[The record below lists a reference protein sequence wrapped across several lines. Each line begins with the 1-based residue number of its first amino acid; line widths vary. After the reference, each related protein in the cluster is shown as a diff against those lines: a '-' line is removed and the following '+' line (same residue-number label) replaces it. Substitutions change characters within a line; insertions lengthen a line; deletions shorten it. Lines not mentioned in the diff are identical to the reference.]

1 MNMHADQCV
10 ALYEWFEGLGF
21 LSIFFDIS
29 CGFITLFADPF
40 AIGFVI
46 LAALVGIIFG
56 ALPGLTAAAAIA
68 MMLPILIAYNDEI
81 GALSGLVFLY
91 VVGKSGRYGG
101 SIAAILFNTPGT
113 AASAATMQDGYPMT
127 QKGQAGKALKT
138 ATVASAYGDYFGEIV
153 LIFGAVAIATFTRKF
168 GPPENFAIYLMA
180 FVVIGSVV
188 SDSIIKGILSTLF
201 GAIVGLIG
209 EDIITGQFR
218 MTMGVDELE
227 SGMALVPL
235 LIGVFVISEVIIQ
248 AEKAA
253 KVKMIDL
260 APEGVDDPQAHYF
273 TWAEFKRCIPLMFRS
288 SIYGSL
294 IGMMPGLGSSVA
306 CFVAYGEEKR
316 KAKNKSEWGTGVVEG
331 VAAPESANNA
341 VSGPSMIPLL
351 TLGIPG
357 STIAAVLIGM
367 FLVNGL
373 QPGPTIFSSDTTVT
387 YFIPSTSDFFEITS
401 REYIFAV
408 FAAGL
413 VGIAAYALIGYF
425 AAPFIGKA
433 IAVLPTLYLYPFI
446 FMTALAAS
454 YSSRASIWDV
464 GFALLFGVIGYAM
477 RRTNFSAAA
486 FIIAFVL
493 TASMEEAF
501 RQSMIISDNGV
512 FVFLNFSYQGKFS
525 YAPIFLMIG
534 LGVIVLRSWST
545 YRARAKEAN
554 EAG

>member
-1 MNMHADQCV
+1 MIFTDILGGFETLLNDQY
-10 ALYEWFEGLGF
+10 AIWFVL
-21 LSIFFDIS
+21 
-29 CGFITLFADPF
+29 
-40 AIGFVI
+40 
-46 LAALVGIIFG
+46 LASFVGIIFG

-81 GALSGLVFLY
+81 GGLAGLAFLY
-91 VVGKSGRYGG
+91 VIGKSGRYGG

-127 QKGQAGKALKT
+127 QSGRPGKALKT
-138 ATVASAYGDYFGEIV
+138 ATISSAFGDYFGEIV
-153 LIFGAVAIATFTRKF
+153 LIFGAVFIATFTRKF

-180 FVVIGSVV
+180 FVIIGSVV
-188 SDSIIKGILSTLF
+188 SDSIIKGIISTLF
-201 GAIVGLIG
+201 GASIALIG
-209 EDIITGQFR
+209 EDTITGQFK
-218 MTMGVDELE
+218 MTMGIDELE

-248 AEKAA
+248 AEKSA
-253 KVKMIDL
+253 KVKMIDMS
-260 APEGVDDPQAHYF
+260 AVGIDDPTAQYF
-273 TWAEFKRCIPLMFRS
+273 TWAEFKRCLPLMFRS
-288 SIYGSL
+288 SIIGSL

-316 KAKNKSEWGTGVVEG
+316 KAKNKDKWGTGVVEG
-331 VAAPESANNA
+331 IAAPESANNA

-373 QPGPTIFSSDTTVT
+373 QVGPQ
-387 YFIPSTSDFFEITS
+387 
-401 REYIFAV
+401 IFATEPPLFMGGQLISPREFIFGM

-413 VGIAAYALIGYF
+413 VGIACYALIGYF
-425 AAPFIGKA
+425 LAPFIGRLISK
-433 IAVLPTLYLYPFI
+433 LPTQYLYPFI
-446 FMTALAAS
+446 FMISIAAS

-464 GFALLFGVIGYAM
+464 GFALLFGVIGYGM

-501 RQSMIISDNGV
+501 RQSMIISDNGLML
-512 FVFLNFSYQGKFS
+512 FLSFEYQNKFS
-525 YAPIFLMIG
+525 YAPIFLIIG
-534 LGVIVLRSWST
+534 TAVVVF
-545 YRARAKEAN
+545 RAISSHRAKNKAHS
-554 EAG
+554 

>member
-1 MNMHADQCV
+1 MTQHNNLCAGLEAFFAD
-10 ALYEWFEGLGF
+10 LGF
-21 LSIFFDIS
+21 LAIFFDIS
-29 CGFITLFADPF
+29 CGFVILFSDPF
-40 AIGFVI
+40 AIFFVV
-46 LAALVGIIFG
+46 LAAFIGIVFG

-68 MMLPILIAYNDEI
+68 MMLPILIAYNDQI
-81 GALSGLVFLY
+81 GALAGLVFLY
-91 VVGKSGRYGG
+91 IVGKSGRYGG

-127 QKGQAGKALKT
+127 QQGKAGKALKT
-138 ATVASAYGDYFGEIV
+138 ATIASAYGDYFGEIV

-188 SDSIIKGILSTLF
+188 SDSVIKGIVSTLF
-201 GAIVGLIG
+201 GGLVGLIG
-209 EDIITGQFR
+209 EDVITGQFK
-218 MTMGVDELE
+218 MTMGIEELE

-253 KVKMIDL
+253 KVKMVAMDEDGAL
-260 APEGVDDPQAHYF
+260 DPTAHYF
-273 TWAEFKRCIPLMFRS
+273 TFAEFKRCIPLMFRS

-316 KAKNKSEWGTGVVEG
+316 KAKNKDEWGTGIVEG
-331 VAAPESANNA
+331 IAAPESANNA

-373 QPGPTIFSSDTTVT
+373 QPGPTIFSEDTTVQ
-387 YFIPSTSDFFEITS
+387 YFIPSTMDFFEITS

-413 VGIAAYALIGYF
+413 LGIAAYALIGYF

-433 IAVLPTLYLYPFI
+433 IAILPTKYLYPFI

-464 GFALLFGVIGYAM
+464 AFALLFGVIGYGM
-477 RRTNFSAAA
+477 WRTNFSAAA

-493 TASMEEAF
+493 TSSMEEAF
-501 RQSMIISDNGV
+501 RQSMIISDNGAW
-512 FVFLNFSYQGKFS
+512 VFLNFEYQGKFS
-525 YAPIFLMIG
+525 YAPIFLIIG
-534 LGVIVLRSWST
+534 AAVVVFRSWSA
-545 YRARAKEAN
+545 YRSNAS
-554 EAG
+554 

>member
-1 MNMHADQCV
+1 MIFTDILGGFETLLNDQY
-10 ALYEWFEGLGF
+10 AIWFVL
-21 LSIFFDIS
+21 
-29 CGFITLFADPF
+29 
-40 AIGFVI
+40 
-46 LAALVGIIFG
+46 LASFVGIVFG

-81 GALSGLVFLY
+81 GGLAGLAFLY
-91 VVGKSGRYGG
+91 VIGKSGRYGG

-127 QKGQAGKALKT
+127 QSGRAGKALKT
-138 ATVASAYGDYFGEIV
+138 ATISSAFGDYFGEIV
-153 LIFGAVAIATFTRKF
+153 LIFGAVFIATFTRKF

-180 FVVIGSVV
+180 FIIIGSVV
-188 SDSIIKGILSTLF
+188 SDSIIKGIISTLF
-201 GAIVGLIG
+201 GASIALIG
-209 EDIITGQFR
+209 EDTITGQFK
-218 MTMGVDELE
+218 MTMGIDELE

-248 AEKAA
+248 AEKSA
-253 KVKMIDL
+253 KVKMIDMS
-260 APEGVDDPQAHYF
+260 ADGIDDPTAQYF
-273 TWAEFKRCIPLMFRS
+273 TWAEFKRCLPLMFRS
-288 SIYGSL
+288 SIIGSL

-316 KAKNKSEWGTGVVEG
+316 KAKNKDKWGTGVVEG
-331 VAAPESANNA
+331 IAAPESANNA

-373 QPGPTIFSSDTTVT
+373 QVGPQ
-387 YFIPSTSDFFEITS
+387 
-401 REYIFAV
+401 IFATEPPLFMGGQLISPREFIFGM

-413 VGIAAYALIGYF
+413 VGIACYALIGYF
-425 AAPFIGKA
+425 LAPVIGRA
-433 IAVLPTLYLYPFI
+433 ISKLPTQYLYPFI
-446 FMTALAAS
+446 FMISIAAS

-464 GFALLFGVIGYAM
+464 GFALLFGVIGYGM

-501 RQSMIISDNGV
+501 RQSMIISDNGLML
-512 FVFLNFSYQGKFS
+512 FLSFEYQNKFS
-525 YAPIFLMIG
+525 YAPIFLIIG
-534 LGVIVLRSWST
+534 TAVVVF
-545 YRARAKEAN
+545 RAISSQRAKSK
-554 EAG
+554 AGS

>member
-1 MNMHADQCV
+1 M
-10 ALYEWFEGLGF
+10 FEDILG
-21 LSIFFDIS
+21 
-29 CGFITLFADPF
+29 GFVTLFSDDY
-40 AIGFVI
+40 AIWFVV
-46 LAALVGIIFG
+46 LAAFVGIVFG

-81 GALSGLVFLY
+81 GGLAGLAFLY
-91 VVGKSGRYGG
+91 VIGKSGRYGG

-127 QKGQAGKALKT
+127 RSGRAGKALKT
-138 ATVASAYGDYFGEIV
+138 ATVASAYGDYFGEII
-153 LIFGAVAIATFTRKF
+153 LIFGAVWIAAFTRQF

-188 SDSIIKGILSTLF
+188 SDSIIKGIISTLF
-201 GAIVGLIG
+201 GAVIALIG
-209 EDIITGQFR
+209 EDTITGQFK
-218 MTMGVDELE
+218 MTMGIDELE

-253 KVKMIDL
+253 KVKMIDF
-260 APEGVDDPQAHYF
+260 AGDKIDDPTAHYF

-316 KAKNKSEWGTGVVEG
+316 KAKNKDKWGTGVVEG
-331 VAAPESANNA
+331 IAAPESANNA

-373 QPGPTIFSSDTTVT
+373 QPGPS
-387 YFIPSTSDFFEITS
+387 
-401 REYIFAV
+401 IFAEDPPL
-408 FAAGL
+408 FMGGQL
-413 VGIAAYALIGYF
+413 ISPREFICIACYALIGYF
-425 AAPFIGKA
+425 AAPFIGRMIA
-433 IAVLPTLYLYPFI
+433 ILPTQYLYPFI
-446 FMTALAAS
+446 FMTAVAAS

-464 GFALLFGVIGYAM
+464 GFALLFGIIGYAM

-493 TASMEEAF
+493 TSSMEEAF
-501 RQSMIISDNGV
+501 RQSMIISDSGV
-512 FVFLNFSYQGKFS
+512 LVFMSFEYQGKFS
-525 YAPIFLMIG
+525 YAPIFLIIG
-534 LGVIVLRSWST
+534 AAVVGMRSWST
-545 YRARAKEAN
+545 YRARKAEA
-554 EAG
+554 

>member
-1 MNMHADQCV
+1 MV
-10 ALYEWFEGLGF
+10 FEDIFGGF
-21 LSIFFDIS
+21 V
-29 CGFITLFADPF
+29 TLFSDPY
-40 AIGFVI
+40 AIWFVF
-46 LAALVGIIFG
+46 LAAFVGIVFG

-81 GALSGLVFLY
+81 GGLAGLAFLY
-91 VVGKSGRYGG
+91 VIGKSGRYGG

-127 QKGQAGKALKT
+127 QSGRAGKALKT
-138 ATVASAYGDYFGEIV
+138 ATISSAFGDYFGEIV
-153 LIFGAVAIATFTRKF
+153 LIFGAVSIAAFTKQF

-180 FVVIGSVV
+180 FFVVGSVV
-188 SDSIIKGILSTLF
+188 SDSIVKGIVSTLF
-201 GAIVGLIG
+201 GAAIALIG
-209 EDIITGQFR
+209 EDTITGQFK
-218 MTMGVDELE
+218 MTMGIDELE

-260 APEGVDDPQAHYF
+260 DSSKLDDPTAHYF
-273 TWAEFKRCIPLMFRS
+273 TWPEFKRCLPIMFRS

-316 KAKNKSEWGTGVVEG
+316 KAKNKDEWGTGVVEG
-331 VAAPESANNA
+331 IAAPESANNA

-373 QPGPTIFSSDTTVT
+373 QVGPQ
-387 YFIPSTSDFFEITS
+387 
-401 REYIFAV
+401 IFATEPPLFVAGQMMSPREFIFGV

-413 VGIAAYALIGYF
+413 VGIGAYAIIGYF
-425 AAPFIGKA
+425 AAPLIGKA
-433 IAVLPTLYLYPFI
+433 IAVLPTQYLYPVI
-446 FMTALAAS
+446 FMISLAAS

-464 GFALLFGVIGYAM
+464 GFAILFGVIGYGM

-493 TASMEEAF
+493 TSSMEEAF
-501 RQSMIISDNGV
+501 RQSMIISDSGIMV
-512 FVFLNFSYQGKFS
+512 FFNFEYQNKFS
-525 YAPIFLMIG
+525 YAPIFLIIG
-534 LGVIVLRSWST
+534 AIVVGFRAYST
-545 YRARAKEAN
+545 IARNKKA
-554 EAG
+554 

>member
-1 MNMHADQCV
+1 MV
-10 ALYEWFEGLGF
+10 FEDIFGGF
-21 LSIFFDIS
+21 V
-29 CGFITLFADPF
+29 TLFSDPY
-40 AIGFVI
+40 AIWFVF
-46 LAALVGIIFG
+46 LAAFVGIVFG

-81 GALSGLVFLY
+81 GGLAGLAFLY
-91 VVGKSGRYGG
+91 VIGKSGRYGG

-127 QKGQAGKALKT
+127 QSGRAGKALKT
-138 ATVASAYGDYFGEIV
+138 ATISSAFGDYFGEIL
-153 LIFGAVAIATFTRKF
+153 LIFGAVSIAAFTKQF

-180 FVVIGSVV
+180 FFVVGSVV
-188 SDSIIKGILSTLF
+188 SDSIVKGIVSTLF
-201 GAIVGLIG
+201 GAAIALIG
-209 EDIITGQFR
+209 EDTITGQFK
-218 MTMGVDELE
+218 MTMGIDELE

-260 APEGVDDPQAHYF
+260 DSSKLDDPTAHYF
-273 TWAEFKRCIPLMFRS
+273 TWPEFKRCLPIMFRS

-316 KAKNKSEWGTGVVEG
+316 KAKNKDEWGTGVVEG
-331 VAAPESANNA
+331 IAAPESANNA

-373 QPGPTIFSSDTTVT
+373 QVGPQ
-387 YFIPSTSDFFEITS
+387 
-401 REYIFAV
+401 IFATEPPLFVAGQMMSPREFIFGV

-413 VGIAAYALIGYF
+413 VGIGAYAIIGYF
-425 AAPFIGKA
+425 AAPLIGKA
-433 IAVLPTLYLYPFI
+433 IAVLPTQYLYPVI
-446 FMTALAAS
+446 FMISLAAS

-464 GFALLFGVIGYAM
+464 GFAILFGVIGYGM

-493 TASMEEAF
+493 TSSMEEAF
-501 RQSMIISDNGV
+501 RQSMIISDSGIMV
-512 FVFLNFSYQGKFS
+512 FFNFEYQNKFS
-525 YAPIFLMIG
+525 YAPIFLIIG
-534 LGVIVLRSWST
+534 AIVVGFRAYST
-545 YRARAKEAN
+545 IARNKKA
-554 EAG
+554 

>member
-1 MNMHADQCV
+1 M
-10 ALYEWFEGLGF
+10 FEDIFGGF
-21 LSIFFDIS
+21 V
-29 CGFITLFADPF
+29 TLFNDPY
-40 AIGFVI
+40 AIWFVV
-46 LAALVGIIFG
+46 LAAFVGIIFG

-68 MMLPILIAYNDEI
+68 MMLPILIAYNEQI
-81 GALSGLVFLY
+81 GGLAGLAFLY
-91 VVGKSGRYGG
+91 VLGKSGRYGG

-127 QKGQAGKALKT
+127 QSGRAGKALKT
-138 ATVASAYGDYFGEIV
+138 ATIASAYGDYFGEIV

-168 GPPENFAIYLMA
+168 GPPENFTIYLMA

-188 SDSIIKGILSTLF
+188 ADSIIKGIVSTLF
-201 GAIVGLIG
+201 GAAIALIG
-209 EDIITGQFR
+209 EDVITGQFK
-218 MTMGVDELE
+218 MTMGIDELE

-235 LIGVFVISEVIIQ
+235 LIGVFVISEVIVQ
-248 AEKAA
+248 AEKIA
-253 KVKMIDL
+253 KVKMIEAGSD
-260 APEGVDDPQAHYF
+260 GVDDPTAHYF
-273 TWAEFKRCIPLMFRS
+273 TWEEFKRCIPLMFRS

-316 KAKNKSEWGTGVVEG
+316 RAKNKEKWGTGIVEG
-331 VAAPESANNA
+331 IAAPESANNA

-373 QPGPTIFSSDTTVT
+373 QPGPS
-387 YFIPSTSDFFEITS
+387 
-401 REYIFAV
+401 IFATEPPLFMGGKLISPREFIFGV

-413 VGIAAYALIGYF
+413 IGIACYALIGYF
-425 AAPFIGKA
+425 AASYIGRVIA
-433 IAVLPTLYLYPFI
+433 ILPTRYLYPTI
-446 FMTALAAS
+446 LLIALAAS

-464 GFALLFGVIGYAM
+464 GFALLFGVIGYVM

-493 TASMEEAF
+493 TSSMEEAF
-501 RQSMIISDNGV
+501 RQSMIISDNGFLV
-512 FVFLNFSYQGKFS
+512 FMSFSYQGKFS
-525 YAPIFLMIG
+525 FAPIFLIIG
-534 LGVIVLRSWST
+534 AAVVIFRAWTS
-545 YRARAKEAN
+545 YRARQTAA
-554 EAG
+554 AD

>member
-1 MNMHADQCV
+1 MLQNQC
-10 ALYEWFEGLGF
+10 ANLQTFFENAGF
-21 LSIFFDIS
+21 LSIFYDIS
-29 CGFITLFADPF
+29 CGFVVLFNDPY
-40 AIGFVI
+40 ALIFVI
-46 LAALVGIIFG
+46 LAAIVGIVFG

-81 GALSGLVFLY
+81 GGLAGLAFLY
-91 VVGKSGRYGG
+91 VIGKSGRYGG

-127 QKGQAGKALKT
+127 QKGKAGKALKS
-138 ATVASAYGDYFGEIV
+138 ATIASAFGDYFGEII
-153 LIFGAVAIATFTRKF
+153 LIFGAVSIAAFTRKF

-188 SDSIIKGILSTLF
+188 TDSIVKGIISTLF
-201 GAIVGLIG
+201 GAVIGLIG
-209 EDIITGQFR
+209 EDVITGQFK

-235 LIGVFVISEVIIQ
+235 LIGVFVISEVIVQ

-253 KVKMIDL
+253 KIKMMDV
-260 APEGVDDPQAHYF
+260 APEANLDKSEDYF
-273 TWAEFKRCIPLMFRS
+273 TWAEFKRCTPLMFRS

-316 KAKNKSEWGTGVVEG
+316 RAKNKDEWGTGIVEG
-331 VAAPESANNA
+331 IVAPESANNA

-373 QPGPTIFSSDTTVT
+373 QPGPTIFATEPPLFMGGQLISPRE
-387 YFIPSTSDFFEITS
+387 FIFG
-401 REYIFAV
+401 V

-413 VGIAAYALIGYF
+413 IGIAAYAIIGYF
-425 AAPFIGKA
+425 GASWVGKI
-433 IAVLPTLYLYPFI
+433 IAYLPTQYLYPFI

-493 TASMEEAF
+493 TSSMEEAF
-501 RQSMIISDNGV
+501 RQSMIISDTG
-512 FVFLNFSYQGKFS
+512 FFIFTSFEYQGKFS

-534 LGVIVLRSWST
+534 ATVVIMRAWSSF
-545 YRARAKEAN
+545 RAPK
-554 EAG
+554 

>member
-1 MNMHADQCV
+1 MIFTDII
-10 ALYEWFEGLGF
+10 GGF
-21 LSIFFDIS
+21 D
-29 CGFITLFADPF
+29 TLFNDPL
-40 AIGFVI
+40 AIWFVV
-46 LAALVGIIFG
+46 LAAFVGIIFG

-81 GALSGLVFLY
+81 GGLAGLAFLY
-91 VVGKSGRYGG
+91 VIGKSGRYGG

-127 QKGQAGKALKT
+127 QSGRAGKALKT
-138 ATVASAYGDYFGEIV
+138 ATISSAFGDYFGEIV
-153 LIFGAVAIATFTRKF
+153 LIFGAVTVAAFTRQF

-188 SDSIIKGILSTLF
+188 NDSVIKGIISTLF
-201 GAIVGLIG
+201 GAVIALIG
-209 EDIITGQFR
+209 EDVITGQFK
-218 MTMGVDELE
+218 MTMGIDELE
-227 SGMALVPL
+227 AGMALVPL

-253 KVKMIDL
+253 KVKMVTMAAD
-260 APEGVDDPQAHYF
+260 AVEDPTAHYF
-273 TWAEFKRCIPLMFRS
+273 TWTEFKRCIPLMFRS

-316 KAKNKSEWGTGVVEG
+316 RAKNKEEWGTGIVEG
-331 VAAPESANNA
+331 IAAPESANNA

-373 QPGPTIFSSDTTVT
+373 QPGPTIFANEPPLFMGGHLISPRE
-387 YFIPSTSDFFEITS
+387 FIFG
-401 REYIFAV
+401 V

-413 VGIAAYALIGYF
+413 VGIACYAIIGYF
-425 AAPFIGKA
+425 AASFIGRV
-433 IAVLPTLYLYPFI
+433 ISILPTQYLYPFI
-446 FMTALAAS
+446 FMIALAAS

-464 GFALLFGVIGYAM
+464 GFALLFGVIGYGM

-493 TASMEEAF
+493 TSSMEEAF
-501 RQSMIISDNGV
+501 RQSMIISDSGLM
-512 FVFLNFSYQGKFS
+512 VFLSFHYQDKFS

-534 LGVIVLRSWST
+534 AAVVILRTAPSLFG
-545 YRARAKEAN
+545 ARKSKS
-554 EAG
+554 

>member
-1 MNMHADQCV
+1 MMMNQCV
-10 ALYEWFEGLGF
+10 GLQEFFDSVGF
-21 LSIFFDIS
+21 LSIFYDIS
-29 CGFITLFADPF
+29 CGFVILFNDPY
-40 AIGFVI
+40 ALLFVL
-46 LAALVGIIFG
+46 LAALVGIVFG

-81 GALSGLVFLY
+81 GGLAGLAFLY
-91 VVGKSGRYGG
+91 VIGKSGRYGG

-127 QKGQAGKALKT
+127 QQGKAGKALKT
-138 ATVASAYGDYFGEIV
+138 ATVSSAFGDYFGEIV
-153 LIFGAVAIATFTRKF
+153 LIFGAVAVAAFTRQF

-188 SDSIIKGILSTLF
+188 SDSIIKGIISTLF
-201 GAIVGLIG
+201 GAAVGLIG
-209 EDIITGQFR
+209 EDIITGQFK
-218 MTMGVDELE
+218 MTMGIAELE

-253 KVKMIDL
+253 KVKIIDT
-260 APEGVDDPQAHYF
+260 APKALDDPTSHYF
-273 TWAEFKRCIPLMFRS
+273 TWPEFKRCLPLMFRS

-316 KAKNKSEWGTGVVEG
+316 RSKIKKKWGTGIVEG
-331 VAAPESANNA
+331 IAAPESANNA

-351 TLGIPG
+351 SLGIPG

-373 QPGPTIFSSDTTVT
+373 QPGPTIFATEPPLFMGGQLISPRE
-387 YFIPSTSDFFEITS
+387 FIFG
-401 REYIFAV
+401 V

-413 VGIAAYALIGYF
+413 IGIASYALIGYF
-425 AAPFIGKA
+425 AAPLVGRL
-433 IAVLPTLYLYPFI
+433 IAMLPTQYLYPFI

-464 GFALLFGVIGYAM
+464 VFAIFFGIVGYAM

-493 TASMEEAF
+493 TSSMEEAF
-501 RQSMIISDNGV
+501 RQSMIISDKG
-512 FVFLNFSYQGKFS
+512 FFIFTSFEYGGKFS
-525 YAPIFLMIG
+525 YAPIFLIIG
-534 LGVIVLRSWST
+534 AAVVIFRGYSSFRS
-545 YRARAKEAN
+545 RKDDAA
-554 EAG
+554 

>member
-1 MNMHADQCV
+1 MNMHANQCV
-10 ALYEWFEGLGF
+10 GLQEWFDSMGF
-21 LSIFFDIS
+21 LAIFFDIS
-29 CGFITLFADPF
+29 CGFVTLFADPF
-40 AIGFVI
+40 ALIFVV
-46 LAALVGIIFG
+46 LAAFVGIIFG

-153 LIFGAVAIATFTRKF
+153 LIFGAVAIAAFTRKF

-201 GAIVGLIG
+201 GGIIGLIG
-209 EDIITGQFR
+209 EDVITGQFK

-248 AEKAA
+248 AEKSA

-260 APEGVDDPQAHYF
+260 APKGDVDPTDHYF
-273 TWAEFKRCIPLMFRS
+273 TWPEFKRCVPLMFRS

-316 KAKNKSEWGTGVVEG
+316 RAKNKDEWGTGVVEG

-373 QPGPTIFSSDTTVT
+373 QPGPTIFSSDTTVS
-387 YFIPSTSDFFEITS
+387 YFVPSTKDFFEITS

-413 VGIAAYALIGYF
+413 VGIAAYSLIGYF
-425 AAPFIGKA
+425 GAPIVGKV
-433 IAVLPTLYLYPFI
+433 IALLPTQYLYPFI
-446 FMTALAAS
+446 FMTALGAS

-493 TASMEEAF
+493 TASMEESF
-501 RQSMIISDNGV
+501 RQSMIISDNG
-512 FVFLNFSYQGKFS
+512 FWIFLNFEYQGKFS
-525 YAPIFLMIG
+525 YAPIFLLLG
-534 LGVIVLRSWST
+534 LAVVLLRSWST
-545 YRARAKEAN
+545 YRAQAKESH
-554 EAG
+554 

>member
-1 MNMHADQCV
+1 MVFADII
-10 ALYEWFEGLGF
+10 GGF
-21 LSIFFDIS
+21 T
-29 CGFITLFADPF
+29 TLFSDPY
-40 AIGFVI
+40 AIYFVV
-46 LAALVGIIFG
+46 LAAFVGIVFG

-81 GALSGLVFLY
+81 GGLAGLAFLY
-91 VVGKSGRYGG
+91 VIGKSGRYGG

-127 QKGQAGKALKT
+127 QSGRAGKALKT
-138 ATVASAYGDYFGEIV
+138 ATVASAYGDYFGEII
-153 LIFGAVAIATFTRKF
+153 LIFGAVSIAAFTKKF

-188 SDSIIKGILSTLF
+188 SDSIIKGIISTLF
-201 GAIVGLIG
+201 GAVIALIG
-209 EDIITGQFR
+209 EDTITGQFK
-218 MTMGVDELE
+218 MTMGIDELE

-260 APEGVDDPQAHYF
+260 DETKLDDPTAHYF
-273 TWAEFKRCIPLMFRS
+273 TWPEFKRCFPLMFRS

-316 KAKNKSEWGTGVVEG
+316 KAKNKDQWGTGVVEG
-331 VAAPESANNA
+331 IAAPESANNA

-373 QPGPTIFSSDTTVT
+373 QVGPQ
-387 YFIPSTSDFFEITS
+387 
-401 REYIFAV
+401 IFATEPPLFV
-408 FAAGL
+408 AGQMMSPREFIFGIFAAGL
-413 VGIAAYALIGYF
+413 VGIACYAVIGYF
-425 AAPFIGKA
+425 TAPLIGRA
-433 IAVLPTLYLYPFI
+433 IAILPTQYLYPFI
-446 FMTALAAS
+446 FMISLAAS

-464 GFALLFGVIGYAM
+464 GFAILFGIIGYGM

-493 TASMEEAF
+493 TSSMEEAF
-501 RQSMIISDNGV
+501 RQSMIISDNGIWL
-512 FVFLNFSYQGKFS
+512 FFSFEYQNKFS
-525 YAPIFLMIG
+525 YAPIFLLIG
-534 LGVIVLRSWST
+534 AAVVTI
-545 YRARAKEAN
+545 RAVSSMSKN
-554 EAG
+554 KNVTSK

>member
-1 MNMHADQCV
+1 MIFTDILGGFETLLNDQY
-10 ALYEWFEGLGF
+10 AIWFVL
-21 LSIFFDIS
+21 
-29 CGFITLFADPF
+29 
-40 AIGFVI
+40 
-46 LAALVGIIFG
+46 LASFVGIVFG

-81 GALSGLVFLY
+81 GGLAGLAFLY
-91 VVGKSGRYGG
+91 VIGKSGRYGG

-127 QKGQAGKALKT
+127 QSGRAGKALKT
-138 ATVASAYGDYFGEIV
+138 ATISSAFGDYFGEIV
-153 LIFGAVAIATFTRKF
+153 LIFGAVFIATFTRKF

-180 FVVIGSVV
+180 FVIIGSVV
-188 SDSIIKGILSTLF
+188 SDSIIKGIISTLF
-201 GAIVGLIG
+201 GASIALIG
-209 EDIITGQFR
+209 EDTITGQFK
-218 MTMGVDELE
+218 MTMGIDELE

-248 AEKAA
+248 AEKSA
-253 KVKMIDL
+253 KVKMIDMS
-260 APEGVDDPQAHYF
+260 ADGIDDPTAQYF
-273 TWAEFKRCIPLMFRS
+273 TWAEFKRCLPLMFRS
-288 SIYGSL
+288 SIIGSL

-316 KAKNKSEWGTGVVEG
+316 KAKNKDKWGTGVVEG
-331 VAAPESANNA
+331 IAAPESANNA

-373 QPGPTIFSSDTTVT
+373 QVGPQ
-387 YFIPSTSDFFEITS
+387 
-401 REYIFAV
+401 IFATEPPLFMGGQLISPREFIFGM

-413 VGIAAYALIGYF
+413 VGIACYALIGYF
-425 AAPFIGKA
+425 LAPVIGRA
-433 IAVLPTLYLYPFI
+433 ISKLPTQYLYPFI
-446 FMTALAAS
+446 FMISIAAS

-464 GFALLFGVIGYAM
+464 GFALLFGVIGYGM

-501 RQSMIISDNGV
+501 RQSMIISDNGLML
-512 FVFLNFSYQGKFS
+512 FLSFEYQNKFS
-525 YAPIFLMIG
+525 YAPIFLIIG
-534 LGVIVLRSWST
+534 TAVVVF
-545 YRARAKEAN
+545 RAISSQRAKSK
-554 EAG
+554 AGS

>member
-1 MNMHADQCV
+1 MFNNQCG
-10 ALYEWFEGLGF
+10 GLQEFFDSVGF
-21 LSIFFDIS
+21 LSIFYDIS
-29 CGFITLFADPF
+29 CGFVILFNDPY
-40 AIGFVI
+40 ALMFVA
-46 LAALVGIIFG
+46 LAALVGIVFG

-68 MMLPILIAYNDEI
+68 MMLPILIAYNEEI
-81 GALSGLVFLY
+81 GGLAGLAFLY
-91 VVGKSGRYGG
+91 VIGKSGRYGG

-127 QKGQAGKALKT
+127 QQGKAGKALKT
-138 ATVASAYGDYFGEIV
+138 ATVASAYGDYFGEII
-153 LIFGAVAIATFTRKF
+153 LIFGAVAVAAFTRQF

-188 SDSIIKGILSTLF
+188 SDSIVKGIISTLF
-201 GAIVGLIG
+201 GAVVGLIG
-209 EDIITGQFR
+209 EDIITGQFK
-218 MTMGVDELE
+218 MTMGIAELE

-253 KVKMIDL
+253 KVTMIDH
-260 APEGVDDPQAHYF
+260 APKTVDDPTSHYF
-273 TWAEFKRCIPLMFRS
+273 TWAEFKRCFPLMFRS

-316 KAKNKSEWGTGVVEG
+316 RSKNKKAWGTGIVEG
-331 VAAPESANNA
+331 IAAPESANNA

-351 TLGIPG
+351 SLGIPG

-373 QPGPTIFSSDTTVT
+373 QPGPTIFATEPPLFMGGQLISPRE
-387 YFIPSTSDFFEITS
+387 FIFG
-401 REYIFAV
+401 V

-413 VGIAAYALIGYF
+413 IGIACYALIGYF
-425 AAPFIGKA
+425 AAPLVGRL
-433 IAVLPTLYLYPFI
+433 IAMLPTQYLYPFI

-464 GFALLFGVIGYAM
+464 VFALFFGIVGYAM

-501 RQSMIISDNGV
+501 RQSMIISDKGF
-512 FVFLNFSYQGKFS
+512 FVFTSFEYGGKFS

-534 LGVIVLRSWST
+534 AAVVIFRTWSAIS
-545 YRARAKEAN
+545 ARKKEQA
-554 EAG
+554 

>member
-1 MNMHADQCV
+1 MV
-10 ALYEWFEGLGF
+10 FEDIFGGF
-21 LSIFFDIS
+21 V
-29 CGFITLFADPF
+29 TLFSDPY
-40 AIGFVI
+40 AIWFVF
-46 LAALVGIIFG
+46 LAAFVGIVFG

-81 GALSGLVFLY
+81 GGLAGLAFLY
-91 VVGKSGRYGG
+91 VIGKSGRYGG

-127 QKGQAGKALKT
+127 QSGRAGKALKT
-138 ATVASAYGDYFGEIV
+138 ATISSAFGDYFGEIL
-153 LIFGAVAIATFTRKF
+153 LIFGAVSIAAFTKQF

-180 FVVIGSVV
+180 FFVVGSVV
-188 SDSIIKGILSTLF
+188 SDSIVKGIVSTLF
-201 GAIVGLIG
+201 GAAIALIG
-209 EDIITGQFR
+209 EDTITGQFK
-218 MTMGVDELE
+218 MTMGIDELE

-260 APEGVDDPQAHYF
+260 DSSKLDDPTAHYF
-273 TWAEFKRCIPLMFRS
+273 TWPEFKRCLPIMFRS

-316 KAKNKSEWGTGVVEG
+316 KAKNKDEWGTGVVEG
-331 VAAPESANNA
+331 IAAPESANNA

-373 QPGPTIFSSDTTVT
+373 QVGPQ
-387 YFIPSTSDFFEITS
+387 
-401 REYIFAV
+401 IFATEPPLFVAGQMMSPREFIFGV

-413 VGIAAYALIGYF
+413 VGIGAYAIIGYF
-425 AAPFIGKA
+425 AAPLIGKA
-433 IAVLPTLYLYPFI
+433 IAVLPTQYLYPVI
-446 FMTALAAS
+446 FMISLAAS

-464 GFALLFGVIGYAM
+464 GFAILFGVIGYGM

-493 TASMEEAF
+493 TSSMEEAF
-501 RQSMIISDNGV
+501 RQSMIISDSGIMV
-512 FVFLNFSYQGKFS
+512 FFNFEYQNKFS
-525 YAPIFLMIG
+525 YAPIFLIIG
-534 LGVIVLRSWST
+534 AIVVGFRAYST
-545 YRARAKEAN
+545 IAKNKKA
-554 EAG
+554 

>member
-1 MNMHADQCV
+1 MIFTDILGGFETLLNDQY
-10 ALYEWFEGLGF
+10 AIWFVL
-21 LSIFFDIS
+21 
-29 CGFITLFADPF
+29 
-40 AIGFVI
+40 
-46 LAALVGIIFG
+46 LASFVGIVFG

-81 GALSGLVFLY
+81 GGLAGLAFLY
-91 VVGKSGRYGG
+91 VIGKSGRYGG

-127 QKGQAGKALKT
+127 QSGRAGKALKT
-138 ATVASAYGDYFGEIV
+138 ATISSAFGDYFGEIV
-153 LIFGAVAIATFTRKF
+153 LIFGAVFIATFTRKF

-180 FVVIGSVV
+180 FIIIGSVV
-188 SDSIIKGILSTLF
+188 SDSIIKGIISTLF
-201 GAIVGLIG
+201 GASIALIG
-209 EDIITGQFR
+209 EDTITGQFK
-218 MTMGVDELE
+218 MTMGIDELE

-248 AEKAA
+248 AEKSA
-253 KVKMIDL
+253 KVKMIDMS
-260 APEGVDDPQAHYF
+260 ADGIDDPTAQYF
-273 TWAEFKRCIPLMFRS
+273 TWAEFKRCLPLMFRS
-288 SIYGSL
+288 SIIGSL

-316 KAKNKSEWGTGVVEG
+316 KAKNKDKWGTGVVEG
-331 VAAPESANNA
+331 IAAPESANNA

-373 QPGPTIFSSDTTVT
+373 QVGPQ
-387 YFIPSTSDFFEITS
+387 
-401 REYIFAV
+401 IFATEPPLFMGGQLISPREFIFGM

-413 VGIAAYALIGYF
+413 VGIACYALIGYF
-425 AAPFIGKA
+425 LAPVIGRVISK
-433 IAVLPTLYLYPFI
+433 LPTQYLYPFI
-446 FMTALAAS
+446 FMISIAAS

-464 GFALLFGVIGYAM
+464 GFALLFGVIGYGM

-501 RQSMIISDNGV
+501 RQSMIISDNGLML
-512 FVFLNFSYQGKFS
+512 FLSFEYQNKFS
-525 YAPIFLMIG
+525 YAPIFLI
-534 LGVIVLRSWST
+534 LGTAVGVF
-545 YRARAKEAN
+545 RAISSQRAKSK
-554 EAG
+554 AGS

>member
-1 MNMHADQCV
+1 MVFADII
-10 ALYEWFEGLGF
+10 GGF
-21 LSIFFDIS
+21 A
-29 CGFITLFADPF
+29 TLFSDPY
-40 AIGFVI
+40 AIYFVV
-46 LAALVGIIFG
+46 LAAFVGIVFG

-81 GALSGLVFLY
+81 GGLAGLAFLY
-91 VVGKSGRYGG
+91 VIGKSGRYGG

-127 QKGQAGKALKT
+127 QSGRAGKALKT
-138 ATVASAYGDYFGEIV
+138 ATVASAYGDYFGEII
-153 LIFGAVAIATFTRKF
+153 LIFGAVAIAAFTKKF

-188 SDSIIKGILSTLF
+188 SDSIIKGIISTLF
-201 GAIVGLIG
+201 GAVIALIG
-209 EDIITGQFR
+209 EDTITGQFK
-218 MTMGVDELE
+218 MTMGIDELE

-260 APEGVDDPQAHYF
+260 DKSKLDDPTAHYF
-273 TWAEFKRCIPLMFRS
+273 TWPEFKRCFPLMFRS

-316 KAKNKSEWGTGVVEG
+316 KAKNKDKWGTGVVEG
-331 VAAPESANNA
+331 IAAPESANNA

-373 QPGPTIFSSDTTVT
+373 QVGPQ
-387 YFIPSTSDFFEITS
+387 
-401 REYIFAV
+401 IFATEPPLFV
-408 FAAGL
+408 AGQMMSPREFIFGIFAAGL
-413 VGIAAYALIGYF
+413 VGIACYAIIGYF
-425 AAPFIGKA
+425 TAPLIGRA
-433 IAVLPTLYLYPFI
+433 IAILPTQYLYPFI
-446 FMTALAAS
+446 FMISLAAS

-464 GFALLFGVIGYAM
+464 GFAILFGIIGYGM

-493 TASMEEAF
+493 TSSMEEAF
-501 RQSMIISDNGV
+501 RQSMIISDNGIWL
-512 FVFLNFSYQGKFS
+512 FFSFEYQNKFS
-525 YAPIFLMIG
+525 YAPIFLLIG
-534 LGVIVLRSWST
+534 AAVVII
-545 YRARAKEAN
+545 RAVSSMSKN
-554 EAG
+554 KNVTSK

>member
-1 MNMHADQCV
+1 MFLDDII
-10 ALYEWFEGLGF
+10 GGF
-21 LSIFFDIS
+21 
-29 CGFITLFADPF
+29 GTLFADQY
-40 AIGFVI
+40 AIWFVL
-46 LAALVGIIFG
+46 LAAFVGIVFG

-81 GALSGLVFLY
+81 GGLAGLAFLY
-91 VVGKSGRYGG
+91 VIGKSGRYGG

-138 ATVASAYGDYFGEIV
+138 ATIASAYGDYFGEIV
-153 LIFGAVAIATFTRKF
+153 LIFGAVAIAGFTRNF

-201 GAIVGLIG
+201 GAVIALIG

-227 SGMALVPL
+227 SGLALVPL

-253 KVKMIDL
+253 KVKMLDL
-260 APEGVDDPQAHYF
+260 DEFKADDPTDHYF
-273 TWAEFKRCIPLMFRS
+273 TWPEFKRCFPLMFRS

-316 KAKNKSEWGTGVVEG
+316 RAKNKDEWGTGVVEG
-331 VAAPESANNA
+331 IAAPESANNA

-373 QPGPTIFSSDTTVT
+373 QPGPA
-387 YFIPSTSDFFEITS
+387 
-401 REYIFAV
+401 IFADEPPLFMGGQLISPREFIFGV

-413 VGIAAYALIGYF
+413 IGIAAYAIIGYF
-425 AAPFIGKA
+425 AAPFIGRM
-433 IAVLPTLYLYPFI
+433 IAVLPTQYLYPFI

-464 GFALLFGVIGYAM
+464 GFAMLFGVIGYAM

-501 RQSMIISDNGV
+501 RQSMIISDNGIL
-512 FVFLNFSYQGKFS
+512 VFLKFEYQGKFS
-525 YAPIFLMIG
+525 YAPIFLLMG
-534 LGVIVLRSWST
+534 LAVVLMRSYQT
-545 YRARAKEAN
+545 YRARGGAR
-554 EAG
+554 